1 MKESENI
8 YEDSIATYS
17 LYFIKIHLDIPYSD
31 TSPKL
36 DSEIQLSKVFISFVV
51 SSEIIVNY
59 QALR

>member
-8 YEDSIATYS
+8 YVDSTAIYS

-31 TSPKL
+31 ASLKL
-36 DSEIQLSKVFISFVV
+36 HSEIQLYKVFISFVV
-51 SSEIIVNY
+51 SLEIIVNY